1 MNLDIA
7 TQSTSPESITV
18 HVVGDVDYLTTA
30 TLVAT
35 VTDLLA
41 TAPAL
46 RDLRFELTGMSFCDS
61 AGLSGFIQIHRRTS
75 SAGIH
80 LHLDDMP
87 PHFERILDLTGVL
100 EHLTAPPSGVDESVA
115 QRYEGGGSNS

>member
-1 MNLDIA
+1 MKLDIA
-7 TQSTSPESITV
+7 TQSTSAESVTV

-41 TAPAL
+41 AAPAL

-75 SAGIH
+75 SAGIQ

-87 PHFERILDLTGVL
+87 SHFERILDLTGVL

>member
-7 TQSTSPESITV
+7 TESPSPETLTV
-18 HVVGDVDYLTTA
+18 HVVGDVDYMTTA

-41 TAPAL
+41 ATPTL
-46 RDLRFELTGMSFCDS
+46 RDLRLELAGMSFCDS

-75 SAGIH
+75 SAGIQ

-87 PHFERILDLTGVL
+87 AHFERILDLTGVL
-100 EHLTAPPSGVDESVA
+100 EHLTAPPSGVDDPVA